1 MSPAPAPAGPLPK
14 LGDLWMLR
22 QGPEQD
28 VVVSS
33 RIRLA
38 RNLQGYRFRSRLRPE
53 EGGRLEQVLREAV
66 LTAAP
71 ELRYVAVHELD
82 PGLREVL
89 FERHM
94 ISAEQM
100 ADGPPRGVAF
110 TPDATT
116 SVMVNEEDH
125 LRLQVFAPGLELE
138 TIDRRVNDLDDRL
151 SALVPFAFRDRW
163 GYLTSCPTNT
173 GTGLRVS
180 VMLHLPAL
188 SFRTERRDGRGGEQ
202 GILKV
207 HKAAQQLGLTV
218 RGAHGESSRAEGDF
232 YQISNQV
239 TLGRP
244 PERTLHDVAELVELV
259 VEWERRNR
267 DSLVK
272 ESRSRL
278 EDHVWRAWA
287 LLTHARRLSSSEA
300 LALLSALR
308 LGVFLRLLPHVDVA
322 CIQELMV
329 AMRPGHLQLR
339 EGRELSPEERD
350 VVRATLIRHTL
361 NPRTGTRGTV

>member
-14 LGDLWMLR
+14 LGDLWML
-22 QGPEQD
+22 QAGPEQD

-71 ELRYVAVHELD
+71 DLRYVAVHELD
-82 PGLREVL
+82 AGLREVL

-138 TIDRRVNDLDDRL
+138 AIDRRVNELDDRL
-151 SALVPFAFRDRW
+151 SALVPFAFQDRW

-239 TLGRP
+239 TLGKSPGEVISDLRSTL
-244 PERTLHDVAELVELV
+244 ERIIEY
-259 VEWERRNR
+259 ERN
-267 DSLVK
+267 
-272 ESRSRL
+272 SRAILMKDEPARL
-278 EDHVWRAWA
+278 EDVIWRGWGI
-287 LLTHARRLSSSEA
+287 LCNARRISSKEA
-300 LALLSALR
+300 LAHLAALR
-308 LGVFLRLLPHVDVA
+308 LGCCLGIVDKVRMPTLHA
-322 CIQELMV
+322 LMI
-329 AMRPGHLQLR
+329 AMRPGHLQLAA
-339 EGRELSPEERD
+339 GRELPPRERD
-350 VVRATLIRHTL
+350 AVRAKLIRDSL
-361 NPRTGTRGTV
+361 CAG